1 MNSIIAA
8 LRSDQNNASF
18 KPKGIISL
26 VRTLLLKEKF
36 LPRTDCTRILVY
48 TFCLISIALSLSN
61 EANKMKFLNIERA

>member
-1 MNSIIAA
+1 MHHLSQKVLYLFSSYI
-8 LRSDQNNASF
+8 
-18 KPKGIISL
+18 
-26 VRTLLLKEKF
+26 TLQREKF